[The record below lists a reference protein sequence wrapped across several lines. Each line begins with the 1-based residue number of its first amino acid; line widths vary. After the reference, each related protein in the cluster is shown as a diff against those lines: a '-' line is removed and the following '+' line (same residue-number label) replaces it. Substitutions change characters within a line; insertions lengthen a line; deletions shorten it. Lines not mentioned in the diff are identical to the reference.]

1 MGVIVVGSILTAS
14 VFVRHMHSKGWW
26 ILMIPLALVVIGAI
40 VELIKLMGEKRE
52 HKALVA
58 QGVDPDTVAKK
69 APTLR

>member
-14 VFVRHMHSKGWW
+14 VFVRHMHKGWW

-40 VELIKLMGEKRE
+40 VELIKLIAEKRE

-58 QGVDPDTVAKK
+58 EGVDPETVAKK